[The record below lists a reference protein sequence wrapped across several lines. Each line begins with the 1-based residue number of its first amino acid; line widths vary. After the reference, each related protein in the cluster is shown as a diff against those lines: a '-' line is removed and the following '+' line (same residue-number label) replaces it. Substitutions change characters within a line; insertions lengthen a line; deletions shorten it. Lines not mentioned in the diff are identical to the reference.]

1 MTSYAVCELE
11 RLEILFALFFFF
23 SDLSGCPGCN
33 NSHDHIKQI
42 KKGNVSCEIEFE
54 VPPVNPLQ
62 LMIYT
67 THRKK
72 LTIDALRTLKFEY

>member
-1 MTSYAVCELE
+1 MSVQFRKGKSVLPARC
-11 RLEILFALFFFF
+11 
-23 SDLSGCPGCN
+23 G
-33 NSHDHIKQI
+33 HDHIKQI

-62 LMIYT
+62 LMIDT